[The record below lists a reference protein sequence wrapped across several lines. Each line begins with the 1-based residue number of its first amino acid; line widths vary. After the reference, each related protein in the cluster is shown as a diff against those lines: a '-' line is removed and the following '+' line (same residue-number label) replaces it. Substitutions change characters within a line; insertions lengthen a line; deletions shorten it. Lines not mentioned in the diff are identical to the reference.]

1 MDRDVGFWGRLIVD
15 VNGDKAPNTWGR
27 DVFYWHIKC
36 GDSPSSIYPRA
47 GVVYSNGNS
56 NDYWKTTRKWDLKC
70 STTETSLGSGCTAS
84 LIENGHKNISLKMVH
99 KISEA
104 LNINAAKLFD
114 VND

>member
-1 MDRDVGFWGRLIVD
+1 M
-15 VNGDKAPNTWGR
+15 
-27 DVFYWHIKC
+27 
-36 GDSPSSIYPRA
+36 
-47 GVVYSNGNS
+47 
-56 NDYWKTTRKWDLKC
+56 DLKC

-84 LIENGHKNISLKMVH
+84 LIENEHKNISLKMVH